1 MRVGWARQ
9 EAGTNLV
16 KSPER
21 SSSQGFNIGRW
32 LPQHRPLLVRLL
44 LADNFSYCHQILQPD
59 KFSLLRS
66 LSLSLSLR
74 CIQPRPAFPTP
85 LDSKTSAADS
95 YSTGRPNTGNNNDD
109 IVRKERA
116 LGSCSNRTPNPR
128 ARPSRFGVL
137 RTHQAGQRL
146 YGFVVQ
152 S

>member
-66 LSLSLSLR
+66 LSLSLR

-109 IVRKERA
+109 IVREE
-116 LGSCSNRTPNPR
+116 RTPNMQHYDADISTPKASFR
-128 ARPSRFGVL
+128 MLNVFASDLPEL
-137 RTHQAGQRL
+137 
-146 YGFVVQ
+146 
-152 S
+152 